1 MKKIVFLMFVIV
13 SVIAANAQTSPNN
26 SIITFSASDESYD
39 IEARHNFVDVYF
51 SDGTHFFLNY
61 AIRYEHVKN
70 GITTMTYMLTYH
82 EGFKGNLVS
91 PYNKGVISVGP
102 GDNPQ
107 EEFYMMF
114 LRMGSDKNKARR
126 VTIRYN
132 VKV

>member
-61 AIRYEHVKN
+61 AIKKWYYYYDLYAN
-70 GITTMTYMLTYH
+70 
-82 EGFKGNLVS
+82 
-91 PYNKGVISVGP
+91 IS
-102 GDNPQ
+102 
-107 EEFYMMF
+107 
-114 LRMGSDKNKARR
+114 
-126 VTIRYN
+126 
-132 VKV
+132 

>member
-82 EGFKGNLVS
+82 EGFKGNLVAQVR
-91 PYNKGVISVGP
+91 KSVDGP
-102 GDNPQ
+102 PGMLTEDHHHTVH
-107 EEFYMMF
+107 EERQVCYSSH
-114 LRMGSDKNKARR
+114 LRPKSLHL
-126 VTIRYN
+126 
-132 VKV
+132 

>member
-61 AIRYEHVKN
+61 AIRYEHLKN

-82 EGFKGNLVS
+82 EGFKGNLVAQVR
-91 PYNKGVISVGP
+91 KSVDGP
-102 GDNPQ
+102 PGMLTEDHHHTVH
-107 EEFYMMF
+107 EERQVCYSSH
-114 LRMGSDKNKARR
+114 LRPKSLHL
-126 VTIRYN
+126 
-132 VKV
+132 